1 MCVYK
6 YTHIYTYTHVFVC
19 TCVRVCVYGPVYIR
33 IYGYQRSLLG
43 GVLSNH
49 PPGFL
54 REGLIISLSDAHWLA
69 DQWVLVFCL
78 SLSLQHW
85 DCKNTSL
92 CLAFPHG
99 FWEWNSGLL
108 ASREAL
114 HQLSYRISS
123 VFVCFFKFLFSLVY
137 MHVYMPD
144 CVCVCTTCVCY
155 VCVLC
160 VCTMCV

>member
-1 MCVYK
+1 MCLCA
-6 YTHIYTYTHVFVC
+6 H
-19 TCVRVCVYGPVYIR
+19 VCVCVCMVLCTYGD
-33 IYGYQRSLLG
+33 QRSLLG

-92 CLAFPHG
+92 CLAFSHG
-99 FWEWNSGLL
+99 YWGWNSGLL
-108 ASREAL
+108 ASRQAL

-144 CVCVCTTCVCY
+144 CVCVY
-155 VCVLC
+155 YLCVLH
-160 VCTMCV
+160 VCTMCVYYVRVGTQGGCL